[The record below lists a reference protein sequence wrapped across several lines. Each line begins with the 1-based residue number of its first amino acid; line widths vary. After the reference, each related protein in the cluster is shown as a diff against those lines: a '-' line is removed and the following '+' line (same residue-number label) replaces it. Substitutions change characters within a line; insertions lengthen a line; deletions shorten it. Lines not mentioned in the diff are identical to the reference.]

1 MNTLMIADV
10 WDETNIIVTLQSK
23 PFVDFSLFQLIN
35 WIWLDNSLLYR
46 PLALSVLVIID
57 ELNGLDFIYLRY
69 FNLVLL
75 ISSMFFLARTLVNFF
90 QISLLRV
97 VFFFTLSLYSSSF
110 LITAC
115 WFANIFDALCL
126 FFISIGIFLLSQKK
140 YISSSILI
148 GLSFYCK
155 EISILVIPFL
165 GFFLYHKTVSVKK
178 MIVPLII
185 IVLLGGLYWF
195 LRQRVI
201 PLGSANDI
209 HGFTLDTF
217 FPSFFIF
224 LNSFWWQHTKYSS
237 NSIEA
242 WLGLTVFILSIIS
255 IKSYINKLLASFI
268 VILSALA
275 YWGMFAYQE
284 QVIMNWNNFSGRL
297 YLIPSV
303 MVLYIMSIKSNKFIF
318 VLLAILIPLG
328 AVETYVSHFHFQKV
342 YSDIYDLA
350 KQQNQP
356 LVIHYPEKPL
366 SDPFR
371 NIYLGNYPNSDM
383 YIDKYEAKL
392 MQKE

>member
-10 WDETNIIVTLQSK
+10 WDETNIIIKLQSK
-23 PFVDFSLFQLIN
+23 PFVDFSLFQMIN
-35 WIWLDNSLLYR
+35 WIWLDNSILYR

-110 LITAC
+110 LITAG

-126 FFISIGIFLLSQKK
+126 FFISMGILLMSEKK
-140 YISSSILI
+140 YLLSSILI

-155 EISILVIPFL
+155 EISILIIPMI
-165 GFFLYHKTVSVKK
+165 GFFLYNKTVSVKK

-185 IVLLGGLYWF
+185 IVLFNGLYWY

-201 PLGSANDI
+201 PLGSPNDI

-237 NSIEA
+237 NSFEA
-242 WLGLTVFILSIIS
+242 WLGLIVFILSIIS
-255 IKSYINKLLASFI
+255 IKGYINKLLASFI

-303 MVLYIMSIKSNKFIF
+303 MVLYIISTKSNRFIF
-318 VLLAILIPLG
+318 LLLAIMIPLG
-328 AVETYVSHFHFQKV
+328 TIKTYVSHFKFQKV

-350 KQQNQP
+350 RRQNEP
-356 LVIHYPEKPL
+356 LVIHYPEKSL

-371 NIYLGNYPNSDM
+371 NIYLGNYQNSDI
-383 YIDKYEAKL
+383 YINIYEAKL
-392 MQKE
+392 MQKQ